1 MTVERG
7 RSSRTLL
14 VNTGSRGGQVAGRN
28 DPAAYRH
35 VDQDAAMVIQWQHW
49 NGSKVLSA
57 KHTEC
62 DLQ

>member
-28 DPAAYRH
+28 DLAAYRL
-35 VDQDAAMVIQWQHW
+35 VDPDAAMVIQW
-49 NGSKVLSA
+49 
-57 KHTEC
+57 
-62 DLQ
+62 